1 MDFGI
6 GFLSNNVMLPIIDF
20 FYGIVPSYG
29 LAIVALTLIVRF
41 ALYPLSAGS
50 IRNMRKMRI
59 VQPLM
64 QKRMAEIKERYK
76 DEPQK
81 QQEEMVNV
89 QKEFGN
95 PLAGCFPLLVQMPVL
110 LALFAT
116 LRGSP
121 FASANYSV
129 NLQILPAEQIEQI
142 QPQAFA
148 TAPQNIYVA
157 DGEHVKVAAI
167 LPSGNKLAVGEQTK
181 IQYQTVEGKPFQV
194 LLAEH
199 PENKL
204 TPDWKV
210 TKGEDRIKIDADGN
224 VEALQPGEVSI
235 QGTIPGLAAEKGFLF
250 IDALGR
256 VGAQDADGTIHW
268 DIVAMIVFFGI
279 SLYVSQM
286 LSGQNSSGGNPQQD
300 TVNKITPVIFSGMFL
315 FFPLPAGVLMY
326 MVIGNIFQTAQTYL
340 LSREPLPEELQKI
353 VETQEKETTVIEQ
366 KALPFEPKSSKKKAT
381 GGS

>member
-6 GFLSNNVMLPIIDF
+6 GFLSNNVMLPIIDL
-20 FYGIVPSYG
+20 FYSIVPSYG

-50 IRNMRKMRI
+50 IRNMRRMRI

-64 QKRMAEIKERYK
+64 QKRMQEVKDRYK
-76 DEPQK
+76 DDPQK
-81 QQEEMVNV
+81 QQEEMLNV

-95 PLAGCFPLLVQMPVL
+95 PLAGCLPLLVQMPVL

-121 FASANYSV
+121 FSSVNYTL
-129 NLQILPAEQIEQI
+129 NLQILPSEQIEQI
-142 QPQAFA
+142 QPHAFS
-148 TAPQNIYVA
+148 TPPQNIYVA
-157 DGEHVKVAAI
+157 EGEHVKVTAI
-167 LPSGNKLAVGEQTK
+167 LPGGNSLAVGEHTK
-181 IQYQTVEGKPFQV
+181 IEYQTVEGKPLQA
-194 LLAEH
+194 LLAAH
-199 PENKL
+199 PETKL
-204 TPDWKV
+204 TPQWKV
-210 TKGEDRIKIDADGN
+210 TKGEERVKIDENGDI
-224 VEALQPGEVSI
+224 EALQPGDVTL
-235 QGTIPGLAAEKGFLF
+235 QGTLPGLAADKGFLF

-256 VGAQDADGTIHW
+256 VGAIDPDGTIHW
-268 DIVAMIVFFGI
+268 DIVAMVIMFGLT
-279 SLYVSQM
+279 LYVSQV
-286 LSGQNSSGGNPQQD
+286 LSGQNTTNANPQQD

-326 MVIGNIFQTAQTYL
+326 MVIGNIFQTLQTYV

-353 VETQEKETTVIEQ
+353 VETQEKETQSAQQ

-381 GGS
+381 